1 MDMQFKKRVPRKKEP
16 VRNVTLSAEAKKA
29 YEDLLKQKEERERDY
44 ARHLGTPE
52 YKGR

>member
-1 MDMQFKKRVPRKKEP
+1 MDMQFKKKVPRKKEP

-29 YEDLLKQKEERERDY
+29 YEDLLKQKDEREKNY
-44 ARHLGTPE
+44 TSHLGTPE